1 MKSEKHYRKMEIEI
15 KDNRVLV
22 RASNGTA
29 IIEDKGRKITV
40 IGVWSNDEL
49 RALVNTV
56 RKVREK
62 STNKGGN

>member
-1 MKSEKHYRKMEIEI
+1 VKSEKHYRKMEIEI

-22 RASNGTA
+22 RANNGTA
-29 IIEDKGRKITV
+29 IIEDEGKKITV

-56 RKVREK
+56 RKVRK
-62 STNKGGN
+62 IN

>member
-1 MKSEKHYRKMEIEI
+1 MSEKHYRKMETEV

-29 IIEDKGRKITV
+29 IIEDEGKKITV

-56 RKVREK
+56 RKVRKK